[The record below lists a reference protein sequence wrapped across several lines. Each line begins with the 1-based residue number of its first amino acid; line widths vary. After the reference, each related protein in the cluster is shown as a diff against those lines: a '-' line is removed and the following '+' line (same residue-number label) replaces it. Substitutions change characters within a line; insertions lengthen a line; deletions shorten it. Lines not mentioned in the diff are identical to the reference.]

1 MKKHWIPLA
10 CCALCLLLGGLGSVA
25 AQSTGAPRKHAV
37 ADPNTRALNDL
48 LNAAQAAINKHDY
61 AAAAQSYQDYL
72 TKKPD
77 DATVHY
83 DLGYVYSALNR
94 PADAKGEYE
103 RAIAIDPKMA
113 AAYLNLGVTLLG
125 SDPGAAVEPLE
136 KAAELFPQDARTK
149 WLLGTALEQSGK
161 LLAAIEQYQTA
172 KKLDDANSKI
182 RLALGHAL
190 LLAGRPADAEVEY
203 RAALTLQGTSADLAD
218 AHRGLAA
225 VLIAQ
230 KKLPEGADE
239 LALYLESRPNDSN
252 ARVEHASVLVDLN
265 KYDEALAE
273 LDRAATAGPEDLGTL
288 KMRSDIYWNQ
298 KRFADAVPVLQ
309 KAAELAPRDADI
321 SARLGE
327 VYLQKKDYPNA
338 VHWLAAAYN
347 MNPKASDVLA
357 DLVDAEFESKNYAQ
371 ALGALDALA
380 KRQELPLTSWY
391 VRAVC
396 YDNLGEAAQALD
408 AYKKF
413 LQLNADENS
422 DMYFISTA
430 RVRVL
435 TRELQNKKR

>member
-94 PADAKGEYE
+94 PADAEGEYE

-136 KAAELFPQDARTK
+136 KAAELSPQDLRTK

-161 LLAAIEQYQTA
+161 LPAAIEQYQA
-172 KKLDDANSKI
+172 ASKLDGANFKI
-182 RLALGHAL
+182 RFALGHAL